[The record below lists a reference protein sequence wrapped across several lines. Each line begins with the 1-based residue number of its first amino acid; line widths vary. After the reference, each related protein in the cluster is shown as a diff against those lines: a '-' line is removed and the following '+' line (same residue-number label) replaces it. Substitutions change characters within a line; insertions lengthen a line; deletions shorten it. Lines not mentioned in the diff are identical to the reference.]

1 MSGGQSPET
10 PGLTPTKTAFPL
22 PKKPSD
28 ALEGYVNLT
37 CFFKLYVTT
46 RIILFSNKSKSV
58 PLCDVHTNLPPVLVA
73 LFLGAVVTLH
83 GQSESRLALEQ
94 KASRPPFQSGDQLDI
109 QSDAAAFSATTRV
122 TILSTMHWPWVR
134 VRSEQGEAWLNFDHV
149 VVAKNVVST
158 R

>member
-1 MSGGQSPET
+1 M
-10 PGLTPTKTAFPL
+10 
-22 PKKPSD
+22 
-28 ALEGYVNLT
+28 
-37 CFFKLYVTT
+37 
-46 RIILFSNKSKSV
+46 
-58 PLCDVHTNLPPVLVA
+58 HTNLPPVLVA

-83 GQSESRLALEQ
+83 GQSESRLTLEQ

-109 QSDAAAFSATTRV
+109 QSDATVFSGVTRV
-122 TILSTMHWPWVR
+122 TILSTTHWPWVR